1 MKTLFIL
8 LLLAFYPLTF
18 AIAQQDTSQ
27 EQNLLRNARELKES
41 YNEPQALDTYLKV
54 LRIDSTN
61 YEALWNASFLYSR
74 IGNRFKDKNKQKE
87 YFHKAKDL
95 AERALKVN
103 SRDTESNFVM
113 SVAMGRMALISGP
126 KARVAASNDIK
137 HYAEQAL
144 KYDSLH
150 AGAWHVLGRW
160 NYEVANLNFAERM
173 AANLLFGGL
182 PKGASDKNAIEDYK
196 KAITYDGSNILYYR
210 DLAIVYRKEDQ
221 DQKAIETLNKLL
233 SLSPKSP
240 DDPKY
245 IKEAKKMLKKLQ

>member
-1 MKTLFIL
+1 MKTLLIITFIFIL
-8 LLLAFYPLTF
+8 PVSYSM
-18 AIAQQDTSQ
+18 AQDQSHVS
-27 EQNLLRNARELKES
+27 NLLKEATELKDS
-41 YNEPQALDTYLKV
+41 YNEPQALDAYLKV
-54 LRIDSTN
+54 LQVDSTN

-74 IGNRFKDKNKQKE
+74 IGNRFEDKDKKKQ
-87 YFHKAKDL
+87 YFNKAKAL
-95 AERALKVN
+95 AERALRVN
-103 SRDTESNFVM
+103 SSDAESNFVM

-137 HYAEQAL
+137 HYAEEAL

-182 PKGASDKNAIEDYK
+182 PKGASDQNAIEDYK
-196 KAITYDGSNILYYR
+196 KAIKYDSDNILYYR
-210 DLAIVYRKEDQ
+210 DLAIVYRHEDQ
-221 DQKAIETLNKLL
+221 DQNAIETLKKLL

-245 IKEAKKMLKKLQ
+245 VKEARQMLKKLQ